1 MKKTVIGNY
10 EIQTE
15 SLILGAVTAC
25 GFGLIAMG
33 IIKFFEASK
42 IKKLQEMPLDEELEF
57 EEYKAN
63 KARKLRRK
71 KAAKI
76 RGGISNTCL
85 GAILAAIGICGFTP
99 LKSYVVDDDF
109 ALKIE
114 KAKKIEDAL
123 SSVNDTVKDIRSG
136 LKNFYEQNFF

>member
-33 IIKFFEASK
+33 IIKFFEARK

-85 GAILAAIGICGFTP
+85 GVILAAIGICGFTP